1 MTPVSPG
8 APAPHNETKEYEW
21 FNFWFFPL
29 MLTCYGAVSYGF
41 ALGFPDAMLRYAV
54 GAPWSFPMLS
64 GYEPLDPIHTISYV
78 ATVLSH
84 IILTPLFLWMNAH
97 YYGKTVAFPKMC
109 RRLTKESKRIV
120 TPIIVLLLL
129 FNGVFFFF
137 PSKAIGWGNPSEY
150 FLLWPFRPAWA
161 GLIGACNVVFIF
173 TLLVY
178 RWKRWLTK
186 RGDIRYFAE
195 DQA

>member
-1 MTPVSPG
+1 M
-8 APAPHNETKEYEW
+8 
-21 FNFWFFPL
+21 
-29 MLTCYGAVSYGF
+29 
-41 ALGFPDAMLRYAV
+41 
-54 GAPWSFPMLS
+54 
-64 GYEPLDPIHTISYV
+64 
-78 ATVLSH
+78 
-84 IILTPLFLWMNAH
+84 
-97 YYGKTVAFPKMC
+97 
-109 RRLTKESKRIV
+109 
-120 TPIIVLLLL
+120 IVLLLL

-161 GLIGACNVVFIF
+161 GLVGACNVSFIF

-186 RGDIRYFAE
+186 RGDTRYFAE